1 MLLLLIPPVAV
12 VRARNG
18 PYSGPVPPTYG
29 YDATSAVLQRP
40 AWAKPRRDAAAAS
53 AFGDAQ
59 PECDVPIYSL
69 TAWKRAHG
77 RDFPDHPCI
86 FAADASTATRGFAA
100 FPDMDRFLAL
110 FGNETVEALP
120 GYAQAGGQ
128 YCAINVGC
136 RVKIRATLSDLAS
149 QWTGALAGFYVS
161 QFGCGPLCER
171 VLPYLGV
178 PELFADAQPRTMN
191 LLVGPART
199 GLPFHYHQ
207 RTWQALS
214 FGRKAWF
221 LVPPGR
227 MSDDLARVVGP
238 RIWPGDGFVAATR
251 GVPPGQRPLRCVQYP
266 GEIIWL
272 PENWWHATLN
282 LDASVAY
289 GQKPL
294 LPEPG
299 RLAHT
304 PDVRTPL
311 LAAFATPQANL
322 PWFELIEIRASM
334 QRSGWDANRGLA
346 LLERTAAAL
355 HDAAASAASL
365 GSEVTVIHAAAAFG
379 LCVLADSADNSR
391 TKHGWPASQ
400 VATHTA
406 KWRRAASTL
415 DNATCSLQCAENCP
429 APVADDPS
437 APSVL

>member
-1 MLLLLIPPVAV
+1 
-12 VRARNG
+12 
-18 PYSGPVPPTYG
+18 
-29 YDATSAVLQRP
+29 
-40 AWAKPRRDAAAAS
+40 
-53 AFGDAQ
+53 
-59 PECDVPIYSL
+59 
-69 TAWKRAHG
+69 
-77 RDFPDHPCI
+77 
-86 FAADASTATRGFAA
+86 
-100 FPDMDRFLAL
+100 MDRFLAL

-238 RIWPGDGFVAATR
+238 RIWPGDGFAAATR

-272 PENWWHATLN
+272 PDNWWHATLN

-299 RLAHT
+299 RLAQT
-304 PDVRTPL
+304 PDVYAHHCSPPSSRHR
-311 LAAFATPQANL
+311 Q
-322 PWFELIEIRASM
+322 IY
-334 QRSGWDANRGLA
+334 RGLSLSIFA
-346 LLERTAAAL
+346 RRCSVPAGTPTG
-355 HDAAASAASL
+355 ASRFWN
-365 GSEVTVIHAAAAFG
+365 V
-379 LCVLADSADNSR
+379 
-391 TKHGWPASQ
+391 
-400 VATHTA
+400 
-406 KWRRAASTL
+406 RRPP
-415 DNATCSLQCAENCP
+415 CAMLRRRRRP
-429 APVADDPS
+429 
-437 APSVL
+437 